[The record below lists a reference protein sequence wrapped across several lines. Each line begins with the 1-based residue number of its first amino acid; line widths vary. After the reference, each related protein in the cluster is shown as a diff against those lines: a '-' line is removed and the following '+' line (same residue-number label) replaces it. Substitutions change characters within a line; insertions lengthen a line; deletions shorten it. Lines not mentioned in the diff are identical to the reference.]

1 MTALTPTN
9 IIKEINSF
17 RNNPQSIQH
26 LIEVLHKGI
35 SRLRGDDPFL
45 DEISAFIQT
54 IDKIPKMP
62 PMNLNSTLSKFA
74 NQELQKFINDKYY
87 NKYLFGQELK
97 NILPEELITENVA
110 LIADD
115 GADEAQTVVPKI
127 LLNKTDSEKKGR
139 KILTTA
145 EYSEVGID
153 IANYKNENYIVMIF
167 SDKKF
172 GNESEKLFLILLV
185 LFYMYYLF
193 FE

>member
-1 MTALTPTN
+1 MTTLSPAN

-17 RNNPQSIQH
+17 RNYPKSIQH
-26 LIEVLHKGI
+26 LIEVLHRGI
-35 SRLRGDDPFL
+35 SRLRSNDPFL
-45 DEISAFIQT
+45 DEISIFIKS

-62 PMNLNSTLSKFA
+62 PLNLNSALSKIA
-74 NQELQKFINDKYY
+74 NQELQKFISNKNY
-87 NKYLFGQELK
+87 NKYLFGKELK
-97 NILPEELITENVA
+97 NILPDELISENVA

-115 GADEAQTVVPKI
+115 GADEPQNVVPKI
-127 LLNKTDSEKKGR
+127 LLNKTDIEKKGR

-153 IANYKNENYIVMIF
+153 CVNYKDENYIVMIF

-172 GNESEKLFLILLV
+172 GNESEKLFLALLV

-193 FE
+193 S